1 MALSSLFF
9 ALDGINEKGLAV
21 ADLMAGDDAV
31 THQETGKPALTTTSA
46 ISYLLKNAATVDEA
60 LELLRGI
67 DMHSDIGSAHHYAIA
82 DASGKSVVVEY
93 VDNEFV
99 VVDSPAAANHYLCE
113 QKLNVGLYEG
123 DHRYDFLRQQLQEA
137 GGKMDLRQLTTAIA
151 SVSQQPAQG
160 DFLGTAWTMVMNLT
174 GRSVTYY
181 SRRHFDKPFH
191 FELERK

>member
-1 MALSSLFF
+1 M
-9 ALDGINEKGLAV
+9 
-21 ADLMAGDDAV
+21 
-31 THQETGKPALTTTSA
+31 
-46 ISYLLKNAATVDEA
+46 
-60 LELLRGI
+60 
-67 DMHSDIGSAHHYAIA
+67 
-82 DASGKSVVVEY
+82 
-93 VDNEFV
+93 

-151 SVSQQPAQG
+151 SVSQQPARG

-174 GRSVTYY
+174 DRSVTYY